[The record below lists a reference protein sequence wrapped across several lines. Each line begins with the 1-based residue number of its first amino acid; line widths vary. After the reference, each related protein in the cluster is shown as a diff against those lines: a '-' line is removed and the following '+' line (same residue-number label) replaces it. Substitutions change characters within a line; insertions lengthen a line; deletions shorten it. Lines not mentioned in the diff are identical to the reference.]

1 MGLWGKFS
9 ELTVEVKS
17 LEPGAVDHSYSSL
30 SRECHILWL
39 NKLITSGGE
48 RRMGRAIE
56 TKGGA
61 ECSFVRKLSW
71 PVEGFSSLVP
81 PSAPVSTL
89 APSQPLSQWICV
101 QSPGRRFSPR
111 ELRFSKDATAF
122 NAIFLPALLSWGDT
136 TCTHSSPSPKHT

>member
-1 MGLWGKFS
+1 
-9 ELTVEVKS
+9 
-17 LEPGAVDHSYSSL
+17 
-30 SRECHILWL
+30 
-39 NKLITSGGE
+39 
-48 RRMGRAIE
+48 MGRAIE

-61 ECSFVRKLSW
+61 EYSFVSKMSW

-122 NAIFLPALLSWGDT
+122 MPYSYLFCSVGEIPHPRIPLHLQNTLNLDL
-136 TCTHSSPSPKHT
+136 HRL